1 MFNKPYDSRFD
12 WTGAIEINRDALI
25 AIVASIFRMLRIEP
39 DDAPDRLPRL
49 FRRRVLRFLV
59 PAESAA
65 RRLIVMAARG
75 LVVKP
80 APARPARP
88 MPKDLKHRFARK
100 PGASEAAG
108 PAAVR
113 PPAFRLPVFRL
124 YDKRLYFPELVQHPR
139 RRRRKM
145 PDHLMPRIWVAGD
158 DPPFR
163 PPPPP
168 EPEDDGMVNAYPIC
182 RRLHALQAALADVPG
197 QARRLMRWQARR
209 EQIQKL
215 RPVFATPLR
224 PGSPPG
230 YRKKTTHEVD
240 RILKECNGLAFDA
253 MRTDTS

>member
-1 MFNKPYDSRFD
+1 MFNKPYESRFD
-12 WTGAIEINRDALI
+12 WAGAIEINQKALI
-25 AIVASIFRMLRIEP
+25 TIVAAIFRMLRIEG

-49 FRRRVLRFLV
+49 FRRRVLRLLI

-75 LVVKP
+75 LTVKP

-100 PGASEAAG
+100 PASPGAAEAAG
-108 PAAVR
+108 PATVR
-113 PPAFRLPVFRL
+113 PPAFRL

-145 PDHLMPRIWVAGD
+145 PDHLMPRVWLAGD

-163 PPPPP
+163 PPPP
-168 EPEDDGMVNAYPIC
+168 EDDGMVSAHPIC
-182 RRLHALQAALADVPG
+182 RRLYALQAALGDVPK
-197 QARRLMRWQARR
+197 QAQRLMRWQARR

-215 RPVFATPLR
+215 RPIFATPLR
-224 PGSPPG
+224 PGVPPG
-230 YRKKTTHEVD
+230 YRRKPVKEVD
-240 RILKECNGLAFDA
+240 HVLKECHALALDA
-253 MRTDTS
+253 IRRDTS